1 MKHQPRRRFGQHFLE
16 SDAVLEEMAERVAIR
31 PDDDVIE
38 VGPGEGALT
47 RHLLA
52 ATDRFVAVEIDRD
65 LVASLRVRFPK
76 LRVVEADVLSV
87 DLAALTPTPPRV
99 VGNLPYNIS
108 TPLLLKLLEDFE
120 RVRDAHFLLQKEVV
134 DRLAA
139 TPQTKDWGRLSIV
152 AQYAAAIEPLFDVG
166 PEHFR
171 PAPKV
176 MSTFVR
182 LSQRRDRLELVSR
195 DALAGVLRIAFQQ
208 RRKTLRNALQSLA
221 IDWDRLAIEPQTRPD
236 ALDLRGYI
244 DLANHV
250 AERPIRNTHEARAA
264 DD

>member
-1 MKHQPRRRFGQHFLE
+1 VKHRPRRRFGQHFLE
-16 SDAVLEEMAERVAIR
+16 NEAILEAMAERLAFR
-31 PDDDVIE
+31 RDDDVVEI
-38 VGPGEGALT
+38 GPGEGALT

-52 ATDRFVAVEIDRD
+52 QSDRVTAIEIDRD
-65 LVASLRVRFPK
+65 LAAVLRARFPTLRVIEGDV
-76 LRVVEADVLSV
+76 LRV
-87 DLAALTPTPPRV
+87 DLGALTERPARL

-139 TPQTKDWGRLSIV
+139 TPGTKDWGRLSIL
-152 AQYAAAIEPLFDVG
+152 AQYAAVVEPLFDVG

-171 PAPKV
+171 PQPKV

-182 LSQRRDRLELVSR
+182 VTPRRERLELTSR
-195 DALAGVLRIAFQQ
+195 DALVGILRAAFQQ
-208 RRKTLRNALQSLA
+208 RRKTLRNALQSFA
-221 IDWDRLAIEPQTRPD
+221 IDWSELAIEPHIRPD

-244 DLANHV
+244 DIANHV
-250 AERPIRNTHEARAA
+250 AERA
-264 DD
+264 DGG